1 MELSPLQEEEDGPLS
16 FHHVRKQQEGGR
28 QQARKQLLPD
38 TESVGALILDFSA
51 PELWE
56 LIVFFF

>member
-16 FHHVRKQQEGGR
+16 FHHVKKQQEGGR

-51 PELWE
+51 PEL
-56 LIVFFF
+56 